1 MSPPDSDRQMPDA
14 RHTEAAPPATPPRRT
29 KITPRKDLTAK
40 ASTDRVRTLLVA
52 SGKGGVG
59 KSTVSVNLAVALAAL
74 GYSVA
79 LLDADIYGAS
89 LPRMLGTI
97 NKPLSFGDKLVPL
110 ERYGVRMM
118 SLGVFQDED
127 TPIAVRGPIVH
138 HTVLHLLQQVDWG
151 KPDYL
156 IVDLPPGTG
165 DVALTVAEVAPGSAM
180 IVVTTPQQVAAKVAI
195 RAAKMAAVG
204 NLRPIGV
211 VENMSYYVCPHGE
224 TLELFG
230 AGGGADLAGRL
241 GVPLLGRVPLE
252 AAVRVAGD
260 TGAPV
265 VLDRA
270 AAGGEVLATIARQ
283 ITELEPPTVSAMAV
297 PGRQSGARRALPV
310 ISRSRPLAG
319 R

>member
-1 MSPPDSDRQMPDA
+1 MSRSERNQQMPDA
-14 RHTEAAPPATPPRRT
+14 SRTDATRGGASPRRT
-29 KITPRKDLTAK
+29 RITLSKDLTAR
-40 ASTDRVRTLLVA
+40 ASPSRVRTLLVA

-74 GYSVA
+74 GYTVA

-97 NKPLSFGDKLVPL
+97 HKPLSFGDKLVPL
-110 ERYGVRMM
+110 ERHGVRMM

-156 IVDLPPGTG
+156 VVDLPPGTG
-165 DVALTVAEVAPGSAM
+165 DVALTVAEAVPGSAM

-224 TLELFG
+224 KVELFG
-230 AGGGADLAGRL
+230 AGGGAELAGRL
-241 GVPLLGRVPLE
+241 GVPLLGQVPLE
-252 AAVRVAGD
+252 AGVRVAGD

-270 AAGGEVLATIARQ
+270 TAAGEVLTAIACRV
-283 ITELEPPTVSAMAV
+283 TELEPPAVSTTGATVHET
-297 PGRQSGARRALPV
+297 PARLALPV
-310 ISRSRPLAG
+310 ITAQRPAAK

>member
-1 MSPPDSDRQMPDA
+1 MSLSERDQQLPDA
-14 RHTEAAPPATPPRRT
+14 SRADAARPSASPRRT
-29 KITPRKDLTAK
+29 KITLSKDLAAK
-40 ASTDRVRTLLVA
+40 ASPGRVRTLLVA

-97 NKPLSFGDKLVPL
+97 HKPLSFGDKLVPL
-110 ERYGVRMM
+110 ERHGVHMM

-211 VENMSYYVCPHGE
+211 VENMSYYICPHGE
-224 TLELFG
+224 TVELFG
-230 AGGGADLAGRL
+230 TGGGADLAGRL
-241 GVPLLGRVPLE
+241 GVPLLGRVPLDS
-252 AAVRVAGD
+252 AVRVAGD
-260 TGAPV
+260 TGMPV

-270 AAGGEVLATIARQ
+270 TTAGEVLTTIARG
-283 ITELEPPTVSAMAV
+283 ITELEPPTARATGTPVHKSA
-297 PGRQSGARRALPV
+297 ARRALPV
-310 ISRSRPLAG
+310 VSAPGPTGER
-319 R
+319 

>member
-1 MSPPDSDRQMPDA
+1 MKLSGSDQQTPHTDRDA
-14 RHTEAAPPATPPRRT
+14 AARPAASPRRT
-29 KITPRKDLTAK
+29 KLTLSKDLAAK
-40 ASTDRVRTLLVA
+40 SSAGRVRTLLVA

-89 LPRMLGTI
+89 LPRMLGTVQ
-97 NKPLSFGDKLVPL
+97 KPLSFGDKLVPL
-110 ERYGVRMM
+110 ERHGVRMM

-138 HTVLHLLQQVDWG
+138 HTVLHLLQRVDWG

-165 DVALTVAEVAPGSAM
+165 DVALTVAEAVPGSAM
-180 IVVTTPQQVAAKVAI
+180 IVVTTPQQVAAMVAI

-211 VENMSYYVCPHGE
+211 VENMSYFVCPHGE

-252 AAVRVAGD
+252 AVVRVAGD

-265 VLDRA
+265 VLDQTA
-270 AAGGEVLATIARQ
+270 VAGQVLAAIARQ
-283 ITELEPPTVSAMAV
+283 IAEMEPPAVSATAATAHE
-297 PGRQSGARRALPV
+297 RAARRALPV
-310 ISRSRPLAG
+310 ISAPRPIG
-319 R
+319 DR

>member
-1 MSPPDSDRQMPDA
+1 MRLSETDQQTPHSTNVGD
-14 RHTEAAPPATPPRRT
+14 APPAASPRRT
-29 KITPRKDLTAK
+29 KITLSKDLAAK
-40 ASTDRVRTLLVA
+40 ASAGRLRTLLVA

-79 LLDADIYGAS
+79 LLDADIYGSS

-97 NKPLSFGDKLVPL
+97 HKPLSFGDKLVPL

-118 SLGVFQDED
+118 SLGLFQDED

-151 KPDYL
+151 RPDYL

-204 NLRPIGV
+204 NLRPVGV
-211 VENMSYYVCPHGE
+211 VENMSYYICPHGE

-241 GVPLLGRVPLE
+241 DVPLLGRVPLE

-265 VLDRA
+265 VFDRTA
-270 AAGGEVLATIARQ
+270 AAGEVLTAIARQ
-283 ITELEPPTVSAMAV
+283 LTELEPPAVSASAA
-297 PGRQSGARRALPV
+297 PGRQSDTRRALPV
-310 ISRSRPLAG
+310 ISAARPLAG